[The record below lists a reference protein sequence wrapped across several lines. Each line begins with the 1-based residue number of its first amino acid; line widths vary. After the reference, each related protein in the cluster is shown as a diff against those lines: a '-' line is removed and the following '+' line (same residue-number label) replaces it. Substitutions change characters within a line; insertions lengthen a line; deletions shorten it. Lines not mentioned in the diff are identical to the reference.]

1 MKRLKVSLT
10 GHYIQ
15 WASRTFLVDVPDDFC
30 VDTLDQEALET
41 LADDA
46 RIGWEFDTGGVVLAT
61 DHSVEDGTSV
71 TDLPVIDFPGTT
83 GRS

>member
-10 GHYIQ
+10 GHFIQ

-30 VDTLDQEALET
+30 VDTLDQVALEI
-41 LADDA
+41 LADEA

-61 DHSVEDGTSV
+61 DHSVEDGTSA
-71 TDLPVIDFPGTT
+71 TDLPVVDFPRTSE
-83 GRS
+83 RS

>member
-10 GHYIQ
+10 GHFIQ

-30 VDTLDQEALET
+30 VDTLDQVALEI
-41 LADDA
+41 LADEA

-71 TDLPVIDFPGTT
+71 TNLPVIDCLGTP